1 MIDKICRAT
10 GLREQQIKAVLDL
23 MQEGATIPFI
33 ARYRK
38 DRTGGLD
45 EVRIAE
51 IQTLNRQIIALG
63 ERRAFILE
71 SLAEKGIHDEK
82 LLADI
87 REVHDL
93 QTLEDLYAPYKSR
106 RKTKADMARERG
118 LEPLAKSIMSQRDFE
133 VESIAA
139 KYTGENVPDVADAL
153 QGARDIIAEW
163 IAEDV
168 QLKANL
174 RNLFASKAMVSSKV
188 VKTKSEEAGKYRDYF
203 DFTENI
209 RKIAGHRYL
218 AINRGADEGLLR
230 LSIEPDRRDA
240 IERIDRRYLR
250 ANNDA
255 ASQVE
260 KAIDD
265 AYKRLI
271 QPSLETEFR
280 NELKEKADKEAIEV
294 FAQNLRQLL
303 LAGPAGE
310 KRTLAIDPGYRTG
323 CKITVLDASGNLIAT
338 DIIYV
343 HEPNRLTASR
353 DTIESLIKKHDIEII
368 AIGDGTAGRETER
381 FVKNIPVKIPVF
393 LVNEDGASIY
403 SASELAR
410 EEFPNLDLTYR
421 GAVSIGRR
429 LMDPL
434 AELVKIDPK
443 SVGVGQYQH
452 DVNQTLLKEKLDRT
466 VEYCVNAVGVN
477 LNTAGKELIAYVSGI
492 GPVLA
497 KNIVS
502 YRTQHGAF
510 RSRKE
515 LLEVPRLGPKV
526 YQQAAG
532 FLRIKGGE
540 NVLDGSGVHPESYDI
555 VKQISKDLKLP
566 IDALIGN
573 PVLDNLDTAL
583 YQDENR
589 GELTLKDIIAELKKP
604 GLDPRTEASAI
615 EFASVYSID
624 ELYEGMILPGKI
636 SNLTKFGAFVD
647 IGVKQDG
654 MVHIS
659 EIANKY
665 IKDPA
670 DELQLNQHV
679 MVRVLQVDRERQRIN
694 LSMKQV

>member
-10 GLREQQIKAVLDL
+10 GLREQQVKAVLDL

-51 IQTLNRQIIALG
+51 IQTLNKQIIALE
-63 ERRAFILE
+63 ERRVFILE
-71 SLAEKGIHDEK
+71 SLTEKGIQDEK
-82 LLADI
+82 LLAAI
-87 REVHDL
+87 REAHDL

-106 RKTKADMARERG
+106 RKTKADMAQERG
-118 LEPLAKSIMSQRDFE
+118 LEPLAKSIMSQRNFDI
-133 VESIAA
+133 ESIAS
-139 KYTGENVPDVADAL
+139 KYTGKEVPDVANAL

-174 RNLFASKAMVSSKV
+174 RNLFASKAMVGSKV

-209 RKIAGHRYL
+209 RKIAGHRFL

-230 LSIEPDRRDA
+230 LSIEPETRDA

-323 CKITVLDASGNLIAT
+323 CKIAILDANGNLMAT
-338 DIIYV
+338 DIIFV
-343 HEPNRLTASR
+343 HEANRLAASR
-353 DTIESLIKKHDIEII
+353 NTIETLIREYSIEII

-381 FVKNIPVKIPVF
+381 LVRNIPVGIPVF

-410 EEFPNLDLTYR
+410 EEFPDLDLTYR
-421 GAVSIGRR
+421 GSVSIGRR

-466 VEYCVNAVGVN
+466 VESCVNAVGVN
-477 LNTAGKELIAYVSGI
+477 LNTAGKELLTYVRGI

-497 KNIVS
+497 KNIVC

-540 NVLDGSGVHPESYDI
+540 NVLDSSGVHPESYDI

-566 IDALIGN
+566 IEALIGN
-573 PVLDNLDTAL
+573 PVLDNLDTVR

-589 GELTLKDIIAELKKP
+589 GELTLKDILAELKKP

-624 ELYEGMILPGKI
+624 ELYEGMILPGKV

-694 LSMKQV
+694 LSIRQV

>member
-10 GLREQQIKAVLDL
+10 GLREQQVKAVLDL

-51 IQTLNRQIIALG
+51 IQTLNRQIIALE

-71 SLAEKGIHDEK
+71 SLAEKGIQDEK
-82 LLADI
+82 LLAAI
-87 REVHDL
+87 REAHDL
-93 QTLEDLYAPYKSR
+93 QTLEDLYVPYKSR

-118 LEPLAKSIMSQRDFE
+118 LEPLAKSIMSQRDFDI
-133 VESIAA
+133 ESIAT
-139 KYTGENVPDVADAL
+139 KYTGKDVPDVANAL

-174 RNLFASKAMVSSKV
+174 RNLFASKAMVGSKV

-209 RKIAGHRYL
+209 RKIAGHRFL

-230 LSIEPDRRDA
+230 LNIEPETRDA

-323 CKITVLDASGNLIAT
+323 CKIAILDANGNLMAT
-338 DIIYV
+338 DIIFV
-343 HEPNRLTASR
+343 HEANRLAASR
-353 DTIESLIKKHDIEII
+353 NTIETLIRKYSIEII

-381 FVKNIPVKIPVF
+381 LVRNIPVSIPVF

-410 EEFPNLDLTYR
+410 EEFPDLDLTYR
-421 GAVSIGRR
+421 GSVSIGRR

-466 VEYCVNAVGVN
+466 VESCVNAVGVN
-477 LNTAGKELIAYVSGI
+477 LNTAGKELLAYVSGI

-497 KNIVS
+497 KNIVG

-540 NVLDGSGVHPESYDI
+540 NVLDSSGVHPESYDI

-566 IDALIGN
+566 IEALIGN
-573 PVLDNLDTAL
+573 PVLDNIDTAR

-624 ELYEGMILPGKI
+624 ELYEGMILPGKV

-694 LSMKQV
+694 LSIRQV

>member
-10 GLREQQIKAVLDL
+10 GLREQQVKAVLDL

-51 IQTLNRQIIALG
+51 IQTLNRQIIALE

-71 SLAEKGIHDEK
+71 SLAEKGIQDEK
-82 LLADI
+82 LLAAI
-87 REVHDL
+87 REAHDL
-93 QTLEDLYAPYKSR
+93 QTLEDLYVPYKSR

-118 LEPLAKSIMSQRDFE
+118 LEPLAKSIMSQRDFDI
-133 VESIAA
+133 ESIAT
-139 KYTGENVPDVADAL
+139 KYTGKDVPDVANAL

-174 RNLFASKAMVSSKV
+174 RNLFASKAMVGSKV

-209 RKIAGHRYL
+209 RKIAGHRFL

-230 LSIEPDRRDA
+230 LNIEPETRDA

-323 CKITVLDASGNLIAT
+323 CKIAILDANGNLMAT
-338 DIIYV
+338 DIIFV
-343 HEPNRLTASR
+343 HEANRLAASR
-353 DTIESLIKKHDIEII
+353 NTIETLIRKYSIEII

-381 FVKNIPVKIPVF
+381 LVRNIPVSIPVF

-410 EEFPNLDLTYR
+410 EEFPDLDLTYR
-421 GAVSIGRR
+421 GSVSIGRR

-466 VEYCVNAVGVN
+466 VESCVNAVGVN
-477 LNTAGKELIAYVSGI
+477 LNTAGKELLAYVSGI

-497 KNIVS
+497 KNIVG

-540 NVLDGSGVHPESYDI
+540 NVLDSSGVHPESYDI

-566 IDALIGN
+566 IEALIGN
-573 PVLDNLDTAL
+573 PVLDNIDTAR

-604 GLDPRTEASAI
+604 GLDPRTEASAF

-624 ELYEGMILPGKI
+624 ELYEGMILPGKV

-694 LSMKQV
+694 LSIRQV

>member
-10 GLREQQIKAVLDL
+10 GLREQQVKAVLDL

-51 IQTLNRQIIALG
+51 IQTLNRQIIALE

-71 SLAEKGIHDEK
+71 SLAEKGIQDEK
-82 LLADI
+82 LLAAI
-87 REVHDL
+87 REAHDL

-118 LEPLAKSIMSQRDFE
+118 LEPLAKSIMSQRDFDI
-133 VESIAA
+133 ESIAT
-139 KYTGENVPDVADAL
+139 KYTGKEVPDVANAL

-174 RNLFASKAMVSSKV
+174 RNLFASKAMVGSKV

-209 RKIAGHRYL
+209 RRIAGHRFL

-230 LSIEPDRRDA
+230 LSIEPETRDA

-310 KRTLAIDPGYRTG
+310 KRTMAIDPGYRTG
-323 CKITVLDASGNLIAT
+323 CKIAILDANGNLMAT
-338 DIIYV
+338 DIIFV
-343 HEPNRLTASR
+343 HEANRLAASR
-353 DTIESLIKKHDIEII
+353 NTIETLIRKYSIEII

-381 FVKNIPVKIPVF
+381 LVRNIPVSIPVF

-410 EEFPNLDLTYR
+410 EEFPDLDLTYR
-421 GAVSIGRR
+421 GSVSIGRR

-466 VEYCVNAVGVN
+466 VESCVNAVGVN
-477 LNTAGKELIAYVSGI
+477 LNTAGKELLAYVSGI

-497 KNIVS
+497 KNIVG

-540 NVLDGSGVHPESYDI
+540 NVLDSSGVHPESYDI

-566 IDALIGN
+566 IEALIGN
-573 PVLDNLDTAL
+573 PVLDNIDTAR

-624 ELYEGMILPGKI
+624 ELYEGMILPGKV

-694 LSMKQV
+694 LSIRQV

>member
-10 GLREQQIKAVLDL
+10 GLREQQVKAVLDL

-51 IQTLNRQIIALG
+51 IQTLNRQIIALE

-71 SLAEKGIHDEK
+71 SLAEKGIQDEK
-82 LLADI
+82 LLAAI
-87 REVHDL
+87 REAHDL
-93 QTLEDLYAPYKSR
+93 QTLEDLYVPYKSR

-118 LEPLAKSIMSQRDFE
+118 LEPLAKSIMSQRDFDI
-133 VESIAA
+133 ESIAT
-139 KYTGENVPDVADAL
+139 KYTGKDVPDVANAL

-174 RNLFASKAMVSSKV
+174 RNLFASKAMVGSKV

-209 RKIAGHRYL
+209 RKIAGHRFL

-230 LSIEPDRRDA
+230 LNIEPETRDA

-323 CKITVLDASGNLIAT
+323 CKIAILDANGNLMAT
-338 DIIYV
+338 DIIFV
-343 HEPNRLTASR
+343 HEANRLAASR
-353 DTIESLIKKHDIEII
+353 NTIETLIRKYSIEII

-381 FVKNIPVKIPVF
+381 LVRNIPVSIPVF

-410 EEFPNLDLTYR
+410 EEFPDLDLTYR
-421 GAVSIGRR
+421 GSVSIGRR

-466 VEYCVNAVGVN
+466 VESCVNAVGVN
-477 LNTAGKELIAYVSGI
+477 LNTAGKELLAYVSGI
-492 GPVLA
+492 GLVLA
-497 KNIVS
+497 KNIVG

-532 FLRIKGGE
+532 FLRIKSGE
-540 NVLDGSGVHPESYDI
+540 NVLDSSGVHPESYDI

-566 IDALIGN
+566 IEALIGN
-573 PVLDNLDTAL
+573 PVLDNIDTAR

-624 ELYEGMILPGKI
+624 ELYEGMILPGKV

-694 LSMKQV
+694 LSIRQV

>member
-1 MIDKICRAT
+1 
-10 GLREQQIKAVLDL
+10 

-51 IQTLNRQIIALG
+51 IQTLNRQIIALE

-71 SLAEKGIHDEK
+71 SLAEKGIQDEK
-82 LLADI
+82 LLAAI
-87 REVHDL
+87 REAHDL
-93 QTLEDLYAPYKSR
+93 QTLEDLYVPYKSR

-118 LEPLAKSIMSQRDFE
+118 LEPLAKSIMSQRDFDI
-133 VESIAA
+133 ESIAT
-139 KYTGENVPDVADAL
+139 KYTGKDVPDVANAL

-174 RNLFASKAMVSSKV
+174 RNLFASKAMVGSKV

-209 RKIAGHRYL
+209 RKIAGHRFL

-230 LSIEPDRRDA
+230 LNIEPETRDA

-323 CKITVLDASGNLIAT
+323 CKIAILDANGNLMAT
-338 DIIYV
+338 DIIFV
-343 HEPNRLTASR
+343 HEANRLAASR
-353 DTIESLIKKHDIEII
+353 NTIETLIRKYSIEII

-381 FVKNIPVKIPVF
+381 LVRNIPVSIPVF

-410 EEFPNLDLTYR
+410 EEFPDLDLTYR
-421 GAVSIGRR
+421 GSVSIGRR

-466 VEYCVNAVGVN
+466 VESCVNAVGVN
-477 LNTAGKELIAYVSGI
+477 LNTAGKELLAYVSGI
-492 GPVLA
+492 GLVLA
-497 KNIVS
+497 KNIVG

-532 FLRIKGGE
+532 FLRIKSGE
-540 NVLDGSGVHPESYDI
+540 NVLDSSGVHPESYDI

-566 IDALIGN
+566 IEALIGN
-573 PVLDNLDTAL
+573 PVLDNIDTAR

-624 ELYEGMILPGKI
+624 ELYEGMILPGKV

-694 LSMKQV
+694 LSIRQV

>member
-1 MIDKICRAT
+1 MIEMIYQAT
-10 GLREQQIKAVLDL
+10 GLREQQVRAVLEL
-23 MQEGATIPFI
+23 IQEGATIPFI

-45 EVRIAE
+45 EVKIAG
-51 IQTLNRQIIALG
+51 IITLHRQIIALE
-63 ERRAFILE
+63 ERRTFILE
-71 SLAEKGIHDEK
+71 SLAEKGIGDEK
-82 LLADI
+82 LLKMI
-87 REVHDL
+87 REARDL
-93 QTLEDLYAPYKSR
+93 QTLEDLYSPYKSR
-106 RKTKADMARERG
+106 RKTRADMARERG
-118 LEPLAKSIMSQRDFE
+118 LEPLAKSIMSQRNMD
-133 VESIAA
+133 VEAIAF
-139 KYTGENVPDVADAL
+139 KYTCKEVPEVADAL

-163 IAEDV
+163 IADDV
-168 QLKANL
+168 TLKASL
-174 RNLFASKAMVSSKV
+174 RKLFASKATVGSKV
-188 VKTKSEEAGKYRDYF
+188 VKAKAEEAGKYRDYF
-203 DFTENI
+203 DFKENI
-209 RKIAGHRYL
+209 RKIAGHRFL
-218 AINRGADEGLLR
+218 AISRGADEGFLR
-230 LSIEPDRRDA
+230 LSIEPEIRDA
-240 IERIDRRYLR
+240 LDSIDRRYIR
-250 ANNDA
+250 ARNSA

-280 NELKEKADKEAIEV
+280 NELKEKADKEAIDV

-310 KRTLAIDPGYRTG
+310 KCTMAIDPGYRTG
-323 CKITVLDASGNLIAT
+323 CKIAILDVNGNLIAT
-338 DIIYV
+338 DLIYI
-343 HEPNRLTASR
+343 HEPNRLAASR
-353 DTIESLIKKHDIEII
+353 NTIESLIKKHSVEII

-381 FVKNIPVKIPVF
+381 FVKNIPVTLPVF

-403 SASELAR
+403 SASGLAR
-410 EEFPNLDLTYR
+410 EEFPDLDLTYR
-421 GAVSIGRR
+421 GSISIGRR

-443 SVGVGQYQH
+443 NVGVGQYQH
-452 DVNQTLLKEKLDRT
+452 DVNQALLKETLDRT
-466 VEYCVNAVGVN
+466 VESCVNAVGVN
-477 LNTAGKELIAYVSGI
+477 LNTAGKELLAYVSGI

-532 FLRIKGGE
+532 FLRIKDGE
-540 NVLDGSGVHPESYDI
+540 NILDDSGVHPESYDI
-555 VKQISKDLKLP
+555 VKQISKDLKMP
-566 IDALIGN
+566 IEVLIGN
-573 PVLDNLDTAL
+573 PILDNLDTSR

-604 GLDPRTEASAI
+604 GLDPRTEASAF

-624 ELYEGMILPGKI
+624 ELYEGMILPGKVT
-636 SNLTKFGAFVD
+636 NLTKFGAFVD

-670 DELQLNQHV
+670 DELKLNQHV
-679 MVRVLQVDRERQRIN
+679 MVRVLQVDKERQRIS
-694 LSMKQV
+694 LSIRQV